1 MKKLFIGLLLSTVA
15 LTSFASDN
23 ANESDRTYLFKDKGM
38 WIFEDGFVIDPPFVS
53 FWMGMDGKLKNPKSQ
68 SSKILIKFDCR
79 RQKYR
84 FEAGIEYSL
93 PQNKGETISEN
104 FDASRWWPIEPGTI
118 FNAMG
123 KAACRNA
130 K

>member
-68 SSKILIKFDCR
+68 SSKILR
-79 RQKYR
+79 
-84 FEAGIEYSL
+84 
-93 PQNKGETISEN
+93 
-104 FDASRWWPIEPGTI
+104 
-118 FNAMG
+118 M
-123 KAACRNA
+123 
-130 K
+130 